1 MIRPPP
7 FSLNDEP
14 ALTTIPNVTEPVPE
28 RDRSG
33 YTLARPRVWWDERW
47 QVRRQNSA
55 RHRPATSSLP
65 VFPSCH
71 NPSPTPLGGSY
82 IDNHKVTVVCPARSG
97 PTKALGTTNLLTD
110 LGPREPYLFK
120 GLCVKSVQYV
130 GGTHMS
136 ALG

>member
-1 MIRPPP
+1 MNLRSPLSPT
-7 FSLNDEP
+7 S
-14 ALTTIPNVTEPVPE
+14 PNLHQNATDPDARWLVQKFGGMSVGKFAVKIA
-28 RDRSG
+28 RDVV
-33 YTLARPRVWWDERW
+33 L
-47 QVRRQNSA
+47 
-55 RHRPATSSLP
+55 L
-65 VFPSCH
+65 CH

-82 IDNHKVTVVCPARSG
+82 IDNHKVTVVCSARSG
-97 PTKALGTTNLLTD
+97 PKKALGTTNLLMD